1 MQDRLEQI
9 GILSSTSSSN
19 SSPEVV
25 ASNNINTNKVSERS
39 DQMYSTQQP
48 SIISTQSI
56 DIKKQRVRNVV
67 RFVTNIPLASS
78 VLQGTLTVDITF
90 VPSSS
95 DFRRIDVKFQKC
107 QLTLSKIPL
116 NISIPLG
123 FIGPTGWLRT
133 TYVDQDLRITRG
145 HKGSVFLLLRTSQK

>member
-1 MQDRLEQI
+1 
-9 GILSSTSSSN
+9 
-19 SSPEVV
+19 
-25 ASNNINTNKVSERS
+25 
-39 DQMYSTQQP
+39 MYSTQQP

-56 DIKKQRVRNVV
+56 DVKKQRVRNVV
-67 RFVTNIPLASS
+67 RFETNIPLSSS

-107 QLTLSKIPL
+107 RFTLSKIPL